1 MTSLDLEEARSVAI
15 RAAEIATEVLR
26 ATPLGVVRTKAH
38 AADVVTDV
46 DTATERAVRALIA
59 ERLPGHV
66 VVGEEYGGTAVD
78 GPTWYCDPVDGT
90 TNLAAGLPWTS
101 FSLALTLHGEPVL
114 GVVADPWRNELL
126 EAVVGGGARRNGE
139 PLPRADGGAL
149 AGGVVLTEWA
159 RHVPWPGMLTFL
171 AGLGDRLC
179 TSRIMGS
186 STLTLAQVAA
196 GRAVGA
202 VVGTF
207 QPEDHLAAGILA
219 DEAGY
224 AVWDENGDQQPFPRA
239 GGLMIARPA
248 VADELFAL
256 WRDSVAAEPAATPYT
271 SRMTAGAGEVHVLPV
286 QVWAERADP
295 GRHLGRS
302 GA

>member
-1 MTSLDLEEARSVAI
+1 MPDDPAVLDIDDALDVA
-15 RAAEIATEVLR
+15 RAAARLAIDILAT
-26 ATPLGVVRTKAH
+26 TPVGSIETKTN

-101 FSLALTLHGEPVL
+101 FSLALTLHGKPVL
-114 GVVADPWRNELL
+114 GVVADPWRHEVL
-126 EAVVGGGARRNGE
+126 EAVAGRGARRNSE

-171 AGLGDRLC
+171 AGLADRLC

-186 STLTLAQVAA
+186 STLTLAHVAA

-207 QPEDHLAAGILA
+207 QPEDHLAAAILA

-224 AVWDENGDQQPFPRA
+224 AVWDENGNQQPFPRA

-248 VADELFAL
+248 VAAELFAL
-256 WRDSVAAEPAATPYT
+256 WHASVAA
-271 SRMTAGAGEVHVLPV
+271 
-286 QVWAERADP
+286 
-295 GRHLGRS
+295 
-302 GA
+302 

>member
-1 MTSLDLEEARSVAI
+1 MPADQVGLDVDDALDVA
-15 RAAEIATEVLR
+15 RAAARLAIDILAS
-26 ATPLGVVRTKAH
+26 TPLGSIRTKAD

-59 ERLPGHV
+59 DRLPGHV

-101 FSLALTLHGEPVL
+101 FSLGLTLHGKPVL
-114 GVVADPWRNELL
+114 GVVADPWRDEVL
-126 EAVVGGGARRNGE
+126 EAVVGRGTRRNGE
-139 PLPRADGGAL
+139 PLPRAAGGTL

-171 AGLGDRLC
+171 AGLADRLC
-179 TSRIMGS
+179 TARIMGS
-186 STLTLAQVAA
+186 STLTLAHVAA

-207 QPEDHLAAGILA
+207 QPEDHLAAAVIA
-219 DEAGY
+219 AEAGY
-224 AVWDENGDQQPFPRA
+224 AVWDENGDQQPFPRS
-239 GGLMIARPA
+239 GGIMIARPA
-248 VADELFAL
+248 VAAELFDL
-256 WRDSVAAEPAATPYT
+256 WRGAIAAE
-271 SRMTAGAGEVHVLPV
+271 R
-286 QVWAERADP
+286 
-295 GRHLGRS
+295 
-302 GA
+302 

>member
-1 MTSLDLEEARSVAI
+1 MPGDPAGLDVDDALDVA
-15 RAAEIATEVLR
+15 RAAARLAIGILAT
-26 ATPLGVVRTKAH
+26 TPLGSIQTKAN
-38 AADVVTDV
+38 AADIVTDV

-66 VVGEEYGGTAVD
+66 VVGEEYGGTAVC

-114 GVVADPWRNELL
+114 GVVADPWRDEVL
-126 EAVVGGGARRNGE
+126 EAVVGGSGVRCNGDL
-139 PLPRADGGAL
+139 LPRADGGAL

-159 RHVPWPGMLTFL
+159 RHEPWPGMLGFL
-171 AGLGDRLC
+171 AGLADRLC

-186 STLTLAQVAA
+186 STLTLAHVAA

-207 QPEDHLAAGILA
+207 QPEDHLAAAILA
-219 DEAGY
+219 AEAGY
-224 AVWDENGDQQPFPRA
+224 AVWDERGDQQPFPRT
-239 GGLMIARPA
+239 GGLMVARPA
-248 VADELFAL
+248 VATELFGL
-256 WRDSVAAEPAATPYT
+256 WRDSVTAELSARPPAAGT
-271 SRMTAGAGEVHVLPV
+271 SST
-286 QVWAERADP
+286 
-295 GRHLGRS
+295 S
-302 GA
+302 S

>member
-1 MTSLDLEEARSVAI
+1 MPDDLPGLDVDDALDVA
-15 RAAEIATEVLR
+15 RAAAQLAIEILST
-26 ATPLGVVRTKAH
+26 TPLGSIETKTN

-59 ERLPGHV
+59 DRLPSHV

-90 TNLAAGLPWTS
+90 TNLAAGLPWSS
-101 FSLALTLHGEPVL
+101 FSLSLTLHGKPVL
-114 GVVADPWRNELL
+114 GVVADPWRNEVL
-126 EAVVGGGARRNGE
+126 EAVVGRGARRNGE
-139 PLPRADGGAL
+139 PLPRADGGKL

-171 AGLGDRLC
+171 AGLADRLC

-186 STLTLAQVAA
+186 STLTLAHVAA

-207 QPEDHLAAGILA
+207 QPEDHLAAAILA

-248 VADELFAL
+248 VATELFTL
-256 WRDSVAAEPAATPYT
+256 WQESRANEADHTP
-271 SRMTAGAGEVHVLPV
+271 RP
-286 QVWAERADP
+286 
-295 GRHLGRS
+295 
-302 GA
+302 

>member
-1 MTSLDLEEARSVAI
+1 MHDDLPGLDVDDALDVA
-15 RAAEIATEVLR
+15 RAAAQLAIEILST
-26 ATPLGVVRTKAH
+26 TPLGSIETKTN

-59 ERLPGHV
+59 DRLPGHV

-101 FSLALTLHGEPVL
+101 FSLSLTLHGKPVL
-114 GVVADPWRNELL
+114 GVVADPWRNEVL
-126 EAVVGGGARRNGE
+126 EAVVGRGARRNGE
-139 PLPRADGGAL
+139 PLPQADGGKL

-171 AGLGDRLC
+171 AGLADRLC

-186 STLTLAQVAA
+186 STLTLAHVAA

-207 QPEDHLAAGILA
+207 QPEDHLAAAILA

-248 VADELFAL
+248 VATELFTL
-256 WRDSVAAEPAATPYT
+256 WQESRANEADHTP
-271 SRMTAGAGEVHVLPV
+271 RP
-286 QVWAERADP
+286 
-295 GRHLGRS
+295 
-302 GA
+302 

>member
-1 MTSLDLEEARSVAI
+1 MPDDLPGLDVDDALDVA
-15 RAAEIATEVLR
+15 RAAAQLAIEILST
-26 ATPLGVVRTKAH
+26 TPLGSIATKTN

-59 ERLPGHV
+59 DRLPGHV

-101 FSLALTLHGEPVL
+101 FSLSLTLHGKPVL
-114 GVVADPWRNELL
+114 GVVADPWRNEVL
-126 EAVVGGGARRNGE
+126 EAVVGRGARRNGE
-139 PLPRADGGAL
+139 PLPQADGGKL

-171 AGLGDRLC
+171 AGLADRLC

-186 STLTLAQVAA
+186 STLTLAHIAA
-196 GRAVGA
+196 GRAIGA
-202 VVGTF
+202 VVGRF
-207 QPEDHLAAGILA
+207 QPEDHLAAAILA

-248 VADELFAL
+248 VATELFTL
-256 WRDSVAAEPAATPYT
+256 WQE
-271 SRMTAGAGEVHVLPV
+271 SRASEAGNPPVSAG
-286 QVWAERADP
+286 
-295 GRHLGRS
+295 
-302 GA
+302 

>member
-1 MTSLDLEEARSVAI
+1 MPADVRRLDVDEALAVALD
-15 RAAEIATEVLR
+15 AARLAMQILAT
-26 ATPLGVVRTKAH
+26 TPLGSIETKAN

-90 TNLAAGLPWTS
+90 SNLAAGLPWTS
-101 FSLALTLHGEPVL
+101 FSLALTLHGKPVL
-114 GVVADPWRNELL
+114 GVVADPWRHEVL
-126 EAVVGGGARRNGE
+126 EAVVGAGARRNGE
-139 PLPRADGGAL
+139 PLPRAAGGSL
-149 AGGVVLTEWA
+149 TGGVVLTEWA

-171 AGLGDRLC
+171 TGLADRLC

-186 STLTLAQVAA
+186 STLTLAHVGA

-202 VVGTF
+202 VIGTF
-207 QPEDHLAAGILA
+207 QPEDHLAAAIIA
-219 DEAGY
+219 AEAGY
-224 AVWDENGDQQPFPRA
+224 VVWDETGSQQLFPTT
-239 GGLMIARPA
+239 GGIMIARPE

-256 WRDSVAAEPAATPYT
+256 WRNSVAWENSVART
-271 SRMTAGAGEVHVLPV
+271 
-286 QVWAERADP
+286 
-295 GRHLGRS
+295 
-302 GA
+302 

>member
-1 MTSLDLEEARSVAI
+1 MPADAVGPEESVGLDVDDALDVA
-15 RAAEIATEVLR
+15 RAAAELAVEILAT
-26 ATPLGVVRTKAH
+26 TPLGQVETKAN

-59 ERLPGHV
+59 ERLPRHV

-101 FSLALTLHGEPVL
+101 FSLSLTLHGDPVL
-114 GVVADPWRNELL
+114 GVVADPWRKEVL
-126 EAVVGGGARRNGE
+126 EAVVGRGARRNGE
-139 PLPRADGGAL
+139 PLADAAGGAL
-149 AGGVVLTEWA
+149 TGGVVLTEWA
-159 RHVPWPGMLTFL
+159 GHVPWPGMLAFL
-171 AGLGDRLC
+171 AGLADRLC

-186 STLTLAQVAA
+186 STLTLAHVAA
-196 GRAVGA
+196 GRADGA

-207 QPEDHLAAGILA
+207 APEDHLAAAIIA

-224 AVWDENGDQQPFPRA
+224 AVWDENGHHQPFPRT

-248 VADELFAL
+248 VAAQLFSL
-256 WRDSVAAEPAATPYT
+256 WRE
-271 SRMTAGAGEVHVLPV
+271 SRERDAGR
-286 QVWAERADP
+286 RADP
-295 GRHLGRS
+295 
-302 GA
+302 AD